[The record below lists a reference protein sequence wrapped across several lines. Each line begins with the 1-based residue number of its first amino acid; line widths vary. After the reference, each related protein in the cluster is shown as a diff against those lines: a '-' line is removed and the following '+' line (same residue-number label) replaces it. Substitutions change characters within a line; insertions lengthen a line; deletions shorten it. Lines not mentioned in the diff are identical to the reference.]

1 MVEIRNNLEALNFE
15 RQQVENKALEKKVQ
29 TKSGDQAE
37 LEEAVEEFTSVLIQQ
52 MFSAMKNTLNDENR
66 LLDGGYAEE
75 VFDDMLYREYS
86 KMAGQ
91 QSLLSELNRALLEQL
106 QSK

>member
-1 MVEIRNNLEALNFE
+1 MEIRNDLQALNFE

>member
-1 MVEIRNNLEALNFE
+1 
-15 RQQVENKALEKKVQ
+15 
-29 TKSGDQAE
+29 
-37 LEEAVEEFTSVLIQQ
+37 
-52 MFSAMKNTLNDENR
+52 MKNTLNDENR

>member
-1 MVEIRNNLEALNFE
+1 MEIRNNLEALNFE

-37 LEEAVEEFTSVLIQQ
+37 LEESVEEFTSVLIQQ

-106 QSK
+106 QNK